1 MIFTR
6 ASHTLMFVGGV
17 LLLVALVADERGAL
31 ETVAAEAA
39 GADGEIEAQQLSD
52 RPARPTVTEADYA
65 EEVDGWDDE
74 PMIDDVEFFA
84 PDAQE
89 TVVPDNTGDE
99 IFDPS
104 SEAHNPVP
112 AAEEDW

>member
-6 ASHTLMFVGGV
+6 ASHTLMFVGGI
-17 LLLVALVADERGAL
+17 LLLVVLVADERGAL

-39 GADGEIEAQQLSD
+39 GGAGEAEEQQLGE
-52 RPARPTVTEADYA
+52 RPTRPTVTELEYA
-65 EEVDGWDDE
+65 EDVEGWDDE
-74 PMIDDVEFFA
+74 PMIDDTEFFE
-84 PDAQE
+84 PDTQE

-104 SEAHNPVP
+104 SEAHDPVP
-112 AAEEDW
+112 AADENW